1 MDPTDGKLKTGKLR
15 SPAIGPYRAL
25 RKDDRTYVID
35 RDGAI
40 ERVNADRVTYASPP
54 DNPKARQEA
63 TTEQH
68 HNAKT
73 TEGTTYVVDGILGH
87 R

>member
-1 MDPTDGKLKTGKLR
+1 MGPTDGQSKTGKLR
-15 SPAIGPYRAL
+15 PPAIGPYRVL

-40 ERVNADRVTYASPP
+40 ERVNADLVTYAPPP
-54 DNPKARQEA
+54 DNPKARQET

-68 HNAKT
+68 DNAKT
-73 TEGTTYVVDGILGH
+73 AEGPT
-87 R
+87 